1 MKTIKEQMQEAEQ
14 FARDNLRA
22 LCREAVDKT
31 HGSTDLPLTVQ
42 LRNMIPMFGI
52 TPIMLADEAREN
64 PVAPTLAVATPPVTQ
79 GSAA

>member
-31 HGSTDLPLTVQ
+31 HGSTNLPLTVQ
-42 LRNMIPMFGI
+42 LRNMIPIFGI
-52 TPIMLADEAREN
+52 TPIMLADEMVRFAALE
-64 PVAPTLAVATPPVTQ
+64 AVAKGTV
-79 GSAA
+79 